1 MLQLPPQGLS
11 HLKTGVIFDTKEGEQ
26 DFLYFSPMKK
36 FSILL
41 VFLFVSSV
49 AISQEIPSS
58 SKKPVFERPISSGNP
73 LIIPSAPK
81 EDFKLKDDPR
91 KPKPIE
97 MVTKQ
102 DLLTAGDFLQKKW
115 SEDAQ
120 AHSDYGKG
128 QDLGSFV
135 TKGPVVELYCRDAQH
150 VDGDRVRVYLNGK
163 IIQTDIYLQANYTPV
178 LIRLENG
185 FNTIEIEALNQ
196 GSSGPNTA
204 AFSVFDESGKMVTSS
219 EWNLLTGA
227 RATMIVV
234 KN

>member
-1 MLQLPPQGLS
+1 
-11 HLKTGVIFDTKEGEQ
+11 
-26 DFLYFSPMKK
+26 MKK
-36 FSILL
+36 FLIFFFSLFITGL
-41 VFLFVSSV
+41 VY
-49 AISQEIPSS
+49 SQEFPSS
-58 SKKPVFERPISSGNP
+58 SKKPVFEKPVSSGNP
-73 LIIPSAPK
+73 LLIPSAPR

-97 MVTKQ
+97 MVTKK

-115 SEDAQ
+115 TEDAQ
-120 AHSDYGKG
+120 ANSDYGKG

-135 TKGPVVELYCRDAQH
+135 TNGPVVELYARDAQY
-150 VDGDRVRVYLNGK
+150 VDGDRVRVFLNGK
-163 IIQTDIYLQANYTPV
+163 IIQTDVYLQANYTPILV
-178 LIRLENG
+178 KLENG

-204 AFSVFDESGKMVTSS
+204 AFSVFDDSGKLVTSS

>member
-1 MLQLPPQGLS
+1 MKNSVLIITVMLFTCLG
-11 HLKTGVIFDTKEGEQ
+11 
-26 DFLYFSPMKK
+26 Y
-36 FSILL
+36 
-41 VFLFVSSV
+41 
-49 AISQEIPSS
+49 SQVEIPSTT
-58 SKKPVFERPISSGNP
+58 KKPVFERPTSSGMP
-73 LIIPSAPK
+73 LIIPEAPK
-81 EDFKLKDDPR
+81 EDFKFKDDPR

-97 MVTKQ
+97 MVTKK

-120 AHSDYGKG
+120 VKAEYGKG

-135 TKGPVVELYCRDAQH
+135 TSGPVVELYCRDAQY
-150 VDGDRVRVYLNGK
+150 VDGDRVRVYLNGR
-163 IIQTDIYLQANYTPV
+163 IVASDIYLQATYTPV
-178 LIRLENG
+178 LIQLANG

-204 AFSVFDESGKMVTSS
+204 AFSVFDDSGKLLTSS

>member
-1 MLQLPPQGLS
+1 MMKLFYLLP
-11 HLKTGVIFDTKEGEQ
+11 
-26 DFLYFSPMKK
+26 
-36 FSILL
+36 
-41 VFLFVSSV
+41 VFLII
-49 AISQEIPSS
+49 ANMGYSQEIPSS

-73 LIIPSAPK
+73 LIMPSAPK

-97 MVTKQ
+97 MVTKK

-115 SEDAQ
+115 TEDARVN
-120 AHSDYGKG
+120 SDYGKG
-128 QDLGSFV
+128 QDLGSFA
-135 TKGPVVELYCRDAQH
+135 TKGPVVELYARDAQY

-163 IIQTDIYLQANYTPV
+163 IIQTDIYLQANYTPI
-178 LIRLENG
+178 LIKLENG

-196 GSSGPNTA
+196 GTSGPNTA

>member
-1 MLQLPPQGLS
+1 MKNVLLL
-11 HLKTGVIFDTKEGEQ
+11 
-26 DFLYFSPMKK
+26 FSALF
-36 FSILL
+36 FSVLGY
-41 VFLFVSSV
+41 
-49 AISQEIPSS
+49 SQELPSS
-58 SKKPVFERPISSGNP
+58 SKKPVFERPISSGSP
-73 LIIPSAPK
+73 LMIPSTPK
-81 EDFKLKDDPR
+81 EDFKFKDDPR

-97 MVTKQ
+97 MVTKK

-115 SEDAQ
+115 TEDAK
-120 AHSDYGKG
+120 ASSDFGKG

-135 TKGPVVELYCRDAQH
+135 TNGPVVELYARDAQH

-163 IIQTDIYLQANYTPV
+163 IVQTDIYLQGNYTPV
-178 LIRLENG
+178 LIALENG

-204 AFSVFDESGKMVTSS
+204 AFSVFDDSGKLVTSS

>member
-1 MLQLPPQGLS
+1 M
-11 HLKTGVIFDTKEGEQ
+11 KNYYIF
-26 DFLYFSPMKK
+26 FLF
-36 FSILL
+36 LL
-41 VFLFVSSV
+41 VSALVN
-49 AISQEIPSS
+49 SQEIPSS

-73 LIIPSAPK
+73 LIIPSAPR

-97 MVTKQ
+97 MVTKK

-115 SEDAQ
+115 TEDAQ
-120 AHSDYGKG
+120 ANSDYGKG

-135 TKGPVVELYCRDAQH
+135 TNGPVVELYARDAQH

-163 IIQTDIYLQANYTPV
+163 IIQTDIYLQGNYTPV
-178 LIRLENG
+178 LVKLENG

-204 AFSVFDESGKMVTSS
+204 AFSVFDDSGKLVTSS

>member
-1 MLQLPPQGLS
+1 M
-11 HLKTGVIFDTKEGEQ
+11 KNIFLVVT
-26 DFLYFSPMKK
+26 FLLFT
-36 FSILL
+36 
-41 VFLFVSSV
+41 FLGF
-49 AISQEIPSS
+49 SQEIPSS
-58 SKKPVFERPISSGNP
+58 SKKPVFERPVPAGNP
-73 LIIPSAPK
+73 LLIPEAPK

-91 KPKPIE
+91 KPKPIQ
-97 MVTKQ
+97 MVTKK

-115 SEDAQ
+115 TEDAK
-120 AHSDYGKG
+120 ANSDYGKG

-135 TKGPVVELYCRDAQH
+135 TNGPVVELYCRDAQH
-150 VDGDRVRVYLNGK
+150 VDGDRVRIFLNGK
-163 IIQTDIYLQANYTPV
+163 IVQTDVYLQGNYVPV
-178 LIRLENG
+178 LIKLEKG

-204 AFSVFDESGKMVTSS
+204 AFSVFDDSGKLVTSS

>member
-1 MLQLPPQGLS
+1 MIP
-11 HLKTGVIFDTKEGEQ
+11 
-26 DFLYFSPMKK
+26 DFPYFSIMKK
-36 FSILL
+36 LWLL
-41 VFLFVSSV
+41 FIFLIVSFVGS
-49 AISQEIPSS
+49 SQEIPSS

-73 LIIPSAPK
+73 LNMPAAPK

-97 MVTKQ
+97 MVTKK
-102 DLLTAGDFLQKKW
+102 DLLTAGDFLQQRW
-115 SEDAQ
+115 TEDAK

-135 TKGPVVELYCRDAQH
+135 TKGPVVELYARDAQY

-178 LIRLENG
+178 LIKLENG

-204 AFSVFDESGKMVTSS
+204 AFSVFDESGNLVTSS

>member
-1 MLQLPPQGLS
+1 
-11 HLKTGVIFDTKEGEQ
+11 
-26 DFLYFSPMKK
+26 MKK
-36 FSILL
+36 FLIFFFSLFISGL
-41 VFLFVSSV
+41 VY
-49 AISQEIPSS
+49 SQEFPSS
-58 SKKPVFERPISSGNP
+58 SKKPVFEKPVSSGNP
-73 LIIPSAPK
+73 LLIPSAPR

-97 MVTKQ
+97 MVTKK

-115 SEDAQ
+115 TEDAQ
-120 AHSDYGKG
+120 ANSDYGKG

-135 TKGPVVELYCRDAQH
+135 TNGPVVELYARDAQY
-150 VDGDRVRVYLNGK
+150 VDGDRVRVFLNGK
-163 IIQTDIYLQANYTPV
+163 IIQTDVYLQANYTPILV
-178 LIRLENG
+178 KLENG

-204 AFSVFDESGKMVTSS
+204 AFSVFDDSGKLVTSS